1 MQPAEAHAEA
11 IARRRRRISRWLPRS
26 LRGQFAAALGAMGI
40 LVLAGG
46 LTAVYALRATAEQA
60 RQTSQER
67 LELVE
72 SAQELQQRAQQIQ
85 LLSDRMVTAPTSQAA
100 RRQFEH
106 IVAELDRLDQLTA
119 ALAASDD
126 ASVLD
131 LHMASQLFRN
141 AAHVISHLREDA
153 SAGGD
158 TPQSRSDAMAT
169 YREEMLGHA
178 TALADAARQRSEHAT
193 RTYQAAVQRLVDA
206 SRTSTWWV
214 VGWLTATLLG
224 TWLIGRGLL
233 GHQVLSRLQQLSQS
247 LRQPDASGT
256 AGRSRWEQDDDE
268 IDEMAR
274 AVDRFLQD
282 RSQLALTRTRL
293 EIEQQRLAA
302 IIDNIADCIVVLH
315 GGRVQE
321 MNRAAEQIFGMKPE
335 QARGRRGEDLLLGL
349 NWLASTLPGVTQDAH
364 ARDMTG
370 RTIPVEVTLSPVP
383 SAGDLVVLVIR
394 DATVRQEAQRH
405 LVAARDAAEA
415 ARATQ
420 SAFLAAMSHELR
432 TPLNGVLGYAQLL
445 ELDASLTE
453 HQRFGAATIRR
464 CGEHLLALINDL
476 LDLAK
481 RDAGKLE
488 LCLADVVL
496 RDCLRLT
503 CDIIRVKAEEAGLQF
518 RVELG
523 ADLPVRVQADEK
535 RLRQVLLNLLSNAVK
550 FTDHGE
556 VALIVSRRP
565 ASKLPYE
572 AILFEVRDSGVGM
585 TAEQLDTLFQPF
597 VQSGDARR
605 RTVGTGLGLAI
616 SRELV
621 RLMGGD
627 IQVRSAPGAGT
638 QFGFELALHVT
649 GPTAGQAAPARITGY
664 AGPRR
669 RILVVDDVPANRAL
683 LHEWLAP
690 LGFEII
696 EAEHGAQALEQ
707 VRSQPPDLVLTDI
720 LMPGM
725 RGDEFM
731 ARIHQMDALR
741 SVPIIA
747 MSAATTDTR
756 VPVGVGHDA
765 GAFLPKPLVREQLL
779 NEVRRQLA
787 LTWQREG
794 PANPGPTRQ
803 PDTRSLLRAA
813 PRRE

>member
-1 MQPAEAHAEA
+1 MAA
-11 IARRRRRISRWLPRS
+11 IAPSSRRLTRWLPRS
-26 LRGQFAAALGAMGI
+26 LRGQFAAALGAIGT

-46 LTAVYALRATAEQA
+46 LTAVYALRTTAEQA
-60 RQTSQER
+60 RQTSRER

-106 IVAELDRLDQLTA
+106 IVAELDRLDRLTA
-119 ALAASDD
+119 NLAASDD

-141 AAHVISHLREDA
+141 SAHVISHLREDA

-158 TPQSRSDAMAT
+158 TPQARAEAMAT
-169 YREEMLGHA
+169 YREEMLAHA
-178 TALADAARQRSEHAT
+178 TAMANAARTRSEHAT
-193 RTYQAAVQRLVDA
+193 KAYQAAVQHVVDA
-206 SRTSTWWV
+206 SRTSTGWV
-214 VGWLTATLLG
+214 VGWLAATLLG
-224 TWLIGRGLL
+224 TWLIGRLLL
-233 GHQVLSRLQQLSQS
+233 GRQVLNRLQQVSQS
-247 LRQPDASGT
+247 LRQADASGAT
-256 AGRSRWEQDDDE
+256 EHLTPARADDE

-274 AVDRFLQD
+274 AVDHFLND
-282 RSQLALTRTRL
+282 RAQLALTRARL

-321 MNRAAEQIFGMKPE
+321 MNRAAEQMFGMKPA
-335 QARGRRGEDLLLGL
+335 QAHGRRGDDLLVGL
-349 NWLASTLPGVTQDAH
+349 NWQASTLPGVTQDAL
-364 ARDMTG
+364 ARDMSG
-370 RTIPVEVTLSPVP
+370 STIPVEVTLSPVAN
-383 SAGDLVVLVIR
+383 AGDLIVLVIR
-394 DATVRQEAQRH
+394 DATVRREAQRH

-488 LCLADVVL
+488 LCITDVVL

-556 VALIVSRRP
+556 IVLIVSRQSAMSVPIDTIR
-565 ASKLPYE
+565 
-572 AILFEVRDSGVGM
+572 FEVRDSGIGM
-585 TAEQLDTLFQPF
+585 TKEQLDTLFLPF

-627 IQVRSAPGAGT
+627 IQVRSAPGGGT
-638 QFGFELALHVT
+638 QFWFELSLPVSGARPRQ
-649 GPTAGQAAPARITGY
+649 PTPELITGY

-669 RILVVDDVPANRAL
+669 RILVVDDLPANRVI

-690 LGFEII
+690 LGFEIV
-696 EAEHGAQALEQ
+696 EAEHGAQALE
-707 VRSQPPDLVLTDI
+707 RARAQPPDLVITDM

-725 RGDEFM
+725 RGDELM
-731 ARIHQMDALR
+731 ARIHQVQALR

-747 MSAATTDTR
+747 MSAAIGESR
-756 VPVGVGHDA
+756 LPVGAGHDA
-765 GAFLPKPLVREQLL
+765 CAFLPKPLEREQLL
-779 NEVRRQLA
+779 SEIGRQLA
-787 LTWQREG
+787 LDWRRE
-794 PANPGPTRQ
+794 PPVNPGLTHESAA
-803 PDTRSLLRAA
+803 RSHSHAA